1 MNNNT
6 RTEPTNKLRNE
17 PTVDTDTNVVL
28 LFSDDQ
34 AASKGSKNSK

>member
-1 MNNNT
+1 MIKQINNNT

-17 PTVDTDTNVVL
+17 PNVVL